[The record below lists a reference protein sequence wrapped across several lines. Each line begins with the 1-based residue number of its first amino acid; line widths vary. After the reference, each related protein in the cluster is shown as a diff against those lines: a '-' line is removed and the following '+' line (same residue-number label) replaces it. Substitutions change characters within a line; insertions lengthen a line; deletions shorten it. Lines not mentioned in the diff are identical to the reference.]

1 MIRMSEIYRKIKC
14 LCLKLRDFF
23 PWVLAAITVLSSNWA
38 ADAIADSVRAVL
50 REGETVIS
58 WPRLGCIAFFMFMI
72 LVLYRKRG
80 TFFPPRT
87 RLLKNED
94 AEKRKHLFLF
104 ISSITPET
112 EKTNGIPDNLTL
124 SFNSLG
130 KDLDIIKKQ
139 KQIDQKWWKWE
150 MPLRAIYHHL
160 GILDSVTIICSKESL
175 GQAHLFLNICKKYT
189 QLEEINF
196 LLLTLKKGRPE
207 VVDTKLLSHENVF
220 QARDISEFEGLD
232 FENFD
237 QLTDALLCLISKFK
251 HAENDIMIDITG
263 GQKPT
268 SIVGASV
275 TFNQKIKAQ
284 YVQTGGENKVRSY
297 DVVLASTDTGS
308 LGL

>member
-1 MIRMSEIYRKIKC
+1 MSEIYRKIKC
-14 LCLKLRDFF
+14 LCSKLREFF

-38 ADAIADSVRAVL
+38 ADAIADSVRAL
-50 REGETVIS
+50 LSEGELVIS
-58 WPRLGCIAFFMFMI
+58 WSRLGCIAFFMFMVW
-72 LVLYRKRG
+72 VLYRKRG

-104 ISSITPET
+104 LSFITPET

-124 SFNSLG
+124 LFSSLG
-130 KDLDIIKKQ
+130 EDLNIIKKR
-139 KQIDQKWWKWE
+139 KEIDIFWWKWE
-150 MPLRAIYHHL
+150 MPFRAIYHHL
-160 GILDSVTIICSKESL
+160 GILESVTIICSKESL
-175 GQAHLFLNICKKYT
+175 GQVHLFLNICKKYT
-189 QLEEINF
+189 ELERVNF
-196 LLLTLKKGRPE
+196 LLLTLKKKYPE
-207 VVDTKLLSHENVF
+207 VVDMQLLSPGNIFHSQDVS
-220 QARDISEFEGLD
+220 RFEGLD

-237 QLTDALLCLISKFK
+237 QLTDALLYLIRKFK
-251 HAENDIMIDITG
+251 HAEKEIMIDITG

-284 YVQTGGENKVRSY
+284 YVQTGSENKVRSY
-297 DVVLASTDTGS
+297 DVVLASADTGS